1 MNTLTWRRPA
11 SLPSITQNEVH
22 IWRVHLP
29 LAPARYADLWQ
40 VLNEEE
46 RERARRFH
54 FERDRQCSVTAR
66 GILRLLLAW
75 YGVGEDGAELKPASL
90 NFRYNAYG
98 KPEVSGAR
106 LAFNVTHSGAMIL
119 LAFSPL
125 QPLGVDV
132 EYMRAQSDLESL
144 ARHFFA
150 PEECATLLALPAE
163 QRVQA
168 FYNCWTRKEAYI
180 KARGLGLSL
189 PLDSF
194 TVSLKPG
201 EPAALLA
208 CTDDK
213 RTPADWSL
221 FALDPGQEYAG
232 ALAVCPGSSP
242 CVVRCWDWHD
252 ALFTGL

>member
-1 MNTLTWRRPA
+1 MSNLTWRQPI
-11 SLPSITQNEVH
+11 SLPSLAQNEVH

-29 LAPARYADLWQ
+29 LAPKHYADLWQ

-46 RERARRFH
+46 RERARCFH
-54 FERDRQCSVTAR
+54 FERDRECSVTAR

-75 YGVGEDGAELKPASL
+75 YGAGENGVELKPASL
-90 NFRYNAYG
+90 SFSYNTYG
-98 KPEVSGAR
+98 KPELPGLR
-106 LAFNVTHSGAMIL
+106 LAFNVSHSGAMIL
-119 LAFSPL
+119 LAFSAL
-125 QPLGVDV
+125 QPLGIDV
-132 EYMRAQSDLESL
+132 EHMRAQSDLESL

-150 PEECATLLALPAE
+150 SEECTTLLALPAE
-163 QRVQA
+163 QRIQA

-194 TVSLKPG
+194 TVSLTPG

-208 CTDDK
+208 CTDDT
-213 RTPADWSL
+213 RMPADWSL
-221 FALDPGQEYAG
+221 FALEPGPEYAG
-232 ALAVCPGSSP
+232 ALAVCPDSSP

-252 ALFTGL
+252 ALF